1 MKGCPRCGRMFEGDF
16 SKCPYCNFDFSE
28 IMSKNNVITES
39 EPKYA
44 GFIKRLIA
52 FNLDNILIEII
63 VSIIYLILSIPY
75 GVILLNI
82 DELNYT
88 DILNTYY
95 LGFGIYFLIFVLY
108 NAILER
114 SGFRGSVG
122 KKIMGIQVVD
132 EFDNSLTFPKAL
144 LRNILKIVNILTL
157 GIGFIIAGFGRKQ
170 TLSDMILKC
179 YVINEVKFEENL
191 NLDYASGVKRFFAFV
206 LDTIV
211 MTGIVFLISY
221 FSLYFSFY
229 SITLLPIFIPIVLL
243 LYFPLSEAS
252 SGSSFGKKFFNI
264 KVVGKDGEKIS
275 FMRSL
280 IRYILMYIDT
290 ASLGFLN
297 VFVSSRK
304 QTVKDI
310 LTKTYVVNR

>member
-1 MKGCPRCGRMFEGDF
+1 M
-16 SKCPYCNFDFSE
+16 
-28 IMSKNNVITES
+28 
-39 EPKYA
+39 
-44 GFIKRLIA
+44 
-52 FNLDNILIEII
+52 
-63 VSIIYLILSIPY
+63 ILSIPY

-82 DELNYT
+82 GELNYT

-252 SGSSFGKKFFNI
+252 SGSSFGKKVFNI